1 MARRGSII
9 HHGRVAFFFALA
21 ALLAPIASAAASP
34 RWELVAWAL
43 GNSSYGRRG
52 AGFSLVVGNRS
63 GILYNASFNGHSPGS
78 LQNVASASK
87 LVSAW
92 AVARLVDAG
101 RLTWGALTSQYLP
114 PADWPAP
121 PSALGSIN
129 LTTLLSFTSGLPLT
143 RCTDG
148 IGGDPAALPFWPCV
162 ANASS
167 APPSYTPAGTVFEY
181 GGQHEHV
188 AGAMAASALAGS
200 PVPPAGWPA
209 VFAGLRAAVNLSAS
223 QAFYTPLA
231 NPQPAGGLAISANGY
246 ASLLLAYVRGELGI
260 SAASRAY
267 LERDWTPRGVRLAVS
282 PFSDM
287 GFEFHYA
294 LGHWVECR
302 LNPLCGANGSL
313 GSGCRSPPSATWLPS
328 CDAGCERSS
337 VGASGVMPY
346 LDSCTTFG
354 SPSASVEPGYFAL
367 FFPDTSGSAI
377 ESVLLGSA
385 LWPAVRAALAT
396 QVIPPAAGASISASP
411 TATQAAAS
419 FGTRTGI
426 DSASAAAI
434 LLALVGLLA
443 LL

>member
-1 MARRGSII
+1 MARRRSI
-9 HHGRVAFFFALA
+9 HHGRAALSCALA
-21 ALLAPIASAAASP
+21 ALLAPLARAAAPP
-34 RWELVAWAL
+34 RWELVASAL

-63 GILYNASFNGHSPGS
+63 GVLYNASFNGHSPGTI
-78 LQNVASASK
+78 QNVASASK

-101 RLTWGALTSQYLP
+101 RLSWGALTSQHLP
-114 PADWPAP
+114 PSDWPAP

-148 IGGDPAALPFWPCV
+148 LGGDPSALPFWQCV

-167 APPSYTPAGTVFEY
+167 VPPSYTPAGTVFEY

-188 AGAMAASALAGS
+188 AGAMAASALAGAPGS
-200 PVPPAGWPA
+200 QSGWPA
-209 VFAGLRAAVNLSAS
+209 VFSGLRAAVGLGAS
-223 QAFYTPLA
+223 QAFYTPLS

-267 LERDWTPRGVRLAVS
+267 LERDWTPRGLVRIAVS

-287 GFEFHYA
+287 GFEFHYG

-302 LNPLCGANGSL
+302 LNPTCGANGSL
-313 GSGCRSPPSATWLPS
+313 GSGCRSSPSATWLPS

-346 LDSCTTFG
+346 LDSCTAFG
-354 SPSASVEPGYFAL
+354 SPSTSVEPGYWAL
-367 FFPDTSGSAI
+367 FFPDTSGTAM
-377 ESVLLGSA
+377 ESVILGST
-385 LWPAVRAALAT
+385 LWPAVRAALAS
-396 QVIPPAAGASISASP
+396 QFIPPAAGASFTASP
-411 TATQAAAS
+411 TASRAAS
-419 FGTRTGI
+419 LGARTGI
-426 DSASAAAI
+426 DCASSAAIILLVVVA
-434 LLALVGLLA
+434 LLALP
-443 LL
+443 